1 MGTPEDAVLRRG
13 VLAVA
18 VLDDVDLEPTVDGVL
33 VPSPTGAARVLVG
46 WDRVGQAAAGLA
58 PESAVARLRIATLLR
73 TEALLADG
81 LPGTDW
87 AGRHVRAL
95 ALPVGHPLHPGRGW
109 AVEGVLGGVLD
120 VGLGLVDLPWTADG
134 VLPLPPGAAAGRGTG
149 TDLPAAWWP
158 MARDHARRMG
168 ALAAVR
174 VGRGSGP
181 DDAPG
186 AGPDEA
192 PGARPAGT
200 LRPVGGC
207 DVLTL
212 LATRPLRAALAAS
225 DGSGMRAVAV
235 PTRSRGWYD
244 LRRVDPAFAGA
255 VWSATEEPVRG
266 LPRPL
271 LVTRDEVAL
280 ARAGGDPAG
289 EALDLPPALRP
300 GAGRERRPGRH
311 RADG

>member
-1 MGTPEDAVLRRG
+1 MLRRG

-33 VPSPTGAARVLVG
+33 VPSPSGAVRALVG
-46 WDRVGQAAAGLA
+46 WERVAQAAAGLA

-95 ALPVGHPLHPGRGW
+95 ALPAGHALHPGRGW
-109 AVEGVLGGVLD
+109 AVERVLGGVLD

-134 VLPLPPGAAAGRGTG
+134 VLPLPPGAAAGRGTAG
-149 TDLPAAWWP
+149 DVAAAWWP

-174 VGRGSGP
+174 VGRGGRP
-181 DDAPG
+181 DEPT
-186 AGPDEA
+186 GPDEA
-192 PGARPAGT
+192 RAVRPAGT

-212 LATRPLRAALAAS
+212 LATRPLRSALAAC
-225 DGSGMRAVAV
+225 DGSGMCAVAV
-235 PTRSRGWYD
+235 PTRSRGWHD

-255 VWSATEEPVRG
+255 VWSATEEAVRG
-266 LPRPL
+266 VPRPL
-271 LVTRDEVAL
+271 LVTRDEVTL

-300 GAGRERRPGRH
+300 RADRDRRPGRH

>member
-1 MGTPEDAVLRRG
+1 VLRRG

-18 VLDDVDLEPTVDGVL
+18 VLDDVDLEPTDAGVV
-33 VPSPTGAARVLVG
+33 VPSPSGAARALVG
-46 WDRVGQAAAGLA
+46 WERVAQAAAGRA
-58 PESAVARLRIATLLR
+58 PESTVARLRIATLLR

-81 LPGTDW
+81 MPDTSW

-95 ALPVGHPLHPGRGW
+95 ALPAGHPLHPGRGW
-109 AVEGVLGGVLD
+109 AVERVLGGVLD
-120 VGLGLVDLPWTADG
+120 VGLGLVDLPWAADG
-134 VLPLPPGAAAGRGTG
+134 VVPLPPSAAAGAG
-149 TDLPAAWWP
+149 PASDPLATWWP

-174 VGRGSGP
+174 VGRDAGAGAGTGQASAPGP
-181 DDAPG
+181 DDGPG
-186 AGPDEA
+186 TH
-192 PGARPAGT
+192 PAGT

-212 LATRPLRAALAAS
+212 LATRPLRVSLAAS

-255 VWSATEEPVRG
+255 VWSATDEAARG
-266 LPRPL
+266 VPRPL

-280 ARAGGDPAG
+280 ARAGGDPAAV
-289 EALDLPPALRP
+289 ALDLPSPPRP
-300 GAGRERRPGRH
+300 VRRPGRH